1 MGRKVPRLRNNS
13 WFPSHNDKLL
23 VLNLKRVRY
32 YFEFPD
38 GYVIIMYTEFFGLNA
53 KPFELLPNPK
63 FLYLSKGH
71 RKALSYLQYG
81 VEEHAGFTLM
91 TGEVGSG
98 KTTLLRD
105 IINKI
110 SGDVTLA
117 MVFNTKVDGTQLLTM
132 INEDF
137 GLTVEG
143 RSKVELLSDLN
154 DFLLV
159 ECAEGRQPIII
170 IDEAQNLSEEALEEI
185 RLLSNLEADNFK
197 LVQIILVGQPELK
210 DLISKPSLR
219 QLRQRISI
227 SCHLNPLNREE
238 MEEYIFHRLATVG
251 NRDCISFAE
260 GGLDRVYNFSGGV
273 PRLINVICDFLLLS
287 AFVEETHEV
296 SLELIDDAIKEL
308 SFGSAE
314 GSKSTVHPALNEQI
328 TPAIEGRL
336 ARIEEN
342 FAKLSSN
349 RAEQEAIMERLSS
362 QGSILEYLINQQQ
375 SQFAKI
381 EEQLKKNS
389 AQIERLRAAV
399 LKEGGAA
406 EQGPLYFTEVLKK
419 NG

>member
-1 MGRKVPRLRNNS
+1 
-13 WFPSHNDKLL
+13 
-23 VLNLKRVRY
+23 
-32 YFEFPD
+32 
-38 GYVIIMYTEFFGLNA
+38 MYTEYFGLSA

-81 VEEHAGFTLM
+81 VQEHAGFTLL

-110 SGDVTLA
+110 SSDSTLA
-117 MVFNTKVDGTQLLTM
+117 MIFNTRVDAQQLIGM

-137 GLTVEG
+137 GL
-143 RSKVELLSDLN
+143 KVDNKNKVQLLSELN
-154 DFLLV
+154 DFLLE
-159 ECAEGRQPIII
+159 ECSQGRQPIII

-210 DLISKPSLR
+210 QIIAKPSLR

-238 MEEYIFHRLATVG
+238 TEEYIFHRLATVG
-251 NRDCISFAE
+251 SRDCVSF
-260 GGLDRVYNFSGGV
+260 LDGVFDRIYKFSGGI
-273 PRLINVICDFLLLS
+273 PRLINLICDFLLLS
-287 AFVEETHEV
+287 AFVEETREIDNELV
-296 SLELIDDAIKEL
+296 SDAINEL
-308 SFGSAE
+308 SFEETRLQQPETEAEKTPVPRIYTGGS
-314 GSKSTVHPALNEQI
+314 LDD
-328 TPAIEGRL
+328 RL

-342 FAKLSSN
+342 YAKLNASRS
-349 RAEQEAIMERLSS
+349 EKEAIIERLSS

-375 SQFAKI
+375 NQFGQF
-381 EEQLKKNS
+381 EEQLRKIS
-389 AQIERLRAAV
+389 AQIDRLRQAV
-399 LKEGGAA
+399 LVEGKRSGYQ
-406 EQGPLYFTEVLKK
+406 EPLILESHKNKEVL
-419 NG
+419 